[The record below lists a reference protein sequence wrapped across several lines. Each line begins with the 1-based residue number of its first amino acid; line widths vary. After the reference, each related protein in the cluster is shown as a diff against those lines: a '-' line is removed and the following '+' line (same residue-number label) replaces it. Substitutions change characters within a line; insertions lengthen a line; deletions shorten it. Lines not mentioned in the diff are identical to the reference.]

1 MLRPAALKKNS
12 MKKNRAQFELGFSL
26 IETIIA
32 ISVIGVVIATA
43 AQLTQSSLKM
53 GRSTMS
59 QFIAFH
65 LAEEGLEIVR
75 NIRDSNWLQNTSWRN
90 GLDDGMYEISENAA
104 GGGARWQLK
113 RIRLVD
119 EASKITLSEHEI
131 FRRTIEINAM
141 HVTSRVTYMQTGGE
155 KEVSLAM
162 QLTDWKKGPL

>member
-1 MLRPAALKKNS
+1 MRRPAALKKND
-12 MKKNRAQFELGFSL
+12 MKKNRVGFSL

-43 AQLTQSSLKM
+43 TQLTQSSLKM
-53 GRSTMS
+53 GRSTMN

-75 NIRDSNWLQNTSWRN
+75 NIRDSNWLQNTSWRT
-90 GLDDGMYEISENAA
+90 GLDDGMYEISENSGD
-104 GGGARWQLK
+104 GGERWQLK
-113 RIRLVD
+113 RIRLAD
-119 EASKITLSEHEI
+119 EASEVALNEHEK
-131 FRRTIEINAM
+131 FRRSIEISGM
-141 HVTSRVTYMQTGGE
+141 RVKSKVTYAQTGGE

>member
-1 MLRPAALKKNS
+1 
-12 MKKNRAQFELGFSL
+12 MKKNRTGFSL

-53 GRSTMS
+53 GRSTMN

-75 NIRDSNWLQNTSWRN
+75 NIRDSNWLQNTSWRT
-90 GLDDGMYEISENAA
+90 GLDDGIYEIFENA
-104 GGGARWQLK
+104 GDSGQRWQLK

-119 EASKITLSEHEI
+119 DASKIMLNEHEI
-131 FRRTIEINAM
+131 FRRSIEISGM
-141 HVTSRVTYMQTGGE
+141 HVKSKVTYAQTGGG

-162 QLTDWKKGPL
+162 QLTDWKQGPL